1 MVTANG
7 PAAQPRIAAVAQ
19 RVIRVL
25 PPPPLGTTAGDTRS
39 PLTFYFIFIFSH
51 VLPRVFYQIFHLSHI
66 LRM

>member
-1 MVTANG
+1 MVTAND
-7 PAAQPRIAAVAQ
+7 PAAKPRIAAVAQ

-25 PPPPLGTTAGDTRS
+25 PPPPLGTTAGDTGS
-39 PLTFYFIFIFSH
+39 PLTFYFFIFSH